1 MKRMYTTQI
10 SYIIACALFCIF
22 STMPH
27 QCLADSVNDKINE
40 ANQIIDSINN
50 GEKVSQSD
58 LRKLQSYINTV
69 NNIPSG
75 NLNEAT
81 IDLMN
86 KYQDSVEVRRQLL
99 DLEIQDLEKN
109 ISDTDSAIKDSETNS
124 RVKADLNKQN
134 IENRTKLAGLKYE
147 KDYIEYKP
155 GCRPWEKNKCHP
167 YCKYRPTEN
176 CVLCPIFAVVFN
188 TVSTVTDNSVRTFSP
203 AIATLVAVGF
213 AVWLAIQILSFVSS
227 VETKDIKD
235 LLQSMVTQGFVVL
248 IAFMILKSGVGSFF
262 DTFIEPF
269 YASGHNLAQT
279 VLTNCPKPS
288 SDQSNISNTGGTS
301 QKAKD
306 VCTEYANIKNTN
318 SGIIKKAE
326 GLPPSMGES
335 IIKTMTL
342 MENRLRKVK
351 ALGSGMMCKSWQ
363 DATFIFPKWIYLFTG
378 ILVWVFAIFLIIGI
392 PFLMI
397 DAVLQLGVAGALL
410 PVAVGGFAF
419 KSTRQY
425 TKKVWE
431 TFLNSMFTFLFITIV
446 VLVLLGVLETS
457 ITESVKNIDQ
467 SGEMFSKMFTPE
479 WQSTELYYEDILK
492 SFQWASPHFLKLLF
506 IFILAWS
513 VMKMAKEFA
522 DEFASSIS
530 STEIGSSIGTMAAST
545 AKGMAVKTAKP
556 LAKAAGS
563 HIRHAI
569 GSRIFAGNRAF
580 RRAKY
585 KSEVKNFDSVA
596 SNNGVKE
603 YTDKKGRI
611 HRLENGVVTI
621 IKNKNGKEVKQII
634 SENFTIT
641 RTKKLEM
648 VNGKPVE
655 VYREKIKLN
664 NRQLDRVINERGE
677 FDKKE
682 LDKIYQGLSAEQKKE
697 IQKTVT
703 RALIEKRMSKSV
715 HNFNKA
721 NTKAAE
727 IVSIDDTTGEVV
739 LRQVTAKGEVIFSR
753 MKANSSGVMETEMTK
768 IDTKGNVMRLSSD
781 GIHNKLEKFS
791 LQDGVDA
798 KTINNLS
805 DVQNNRKKDS
815 KGHYEGKVSYGYT
828 QYYRNAVDRGAD
840 PRKIPLGGM
849 SEKEANECYKYH
861 RNSGNEFGKADM
873 NIYFK

>member
-1 MKRMYTTQI
+1 
-10 SYIIACALFCIF
+10 
-22 STMPH
+22 MPH
-27 QCLADSVNDKINE
+27 QCFAGNVDDKINE
-40 ANQIIDSINN
+40 ANQIIDSINY
-50 GEKVSQSD
+50 GEDVSQSD

-69 NNIPSG
+69 NNIPSE

-81 IDLMN
+81 INLMN

-99 DLEIQDLEKN
+99 DLEIKDLEKN
-109 ISDTDSAIKDSETNS
+109 ISDTDSAIRDPETNS
-124 RVKADLNKQN
+124 RAKAELNTQN

-167 YCKYRPTEN
+167 YCKYRSTEN
-176 CVLCPIFAVVFN
+176 CTLCPIFTVVFN
-188 TVSTVTDNSVRTFSP
+188 TVSAVTDKSVRTFSP
-203 AIATLVAVGF
+203 AISVLVVVGF
-213 AVWLAIQILSFVSS
+213 AVWLAIQVLSFVSS

-235 LLQSMVTQGFVVL
+235 LLQSIITQGFVVL
-248 IAFMILKSGVGSFF
+248 IAFMILRSGVGSFF

-269 YASGHNLAQT
+269 YVSGHNLAQAA
-279 VLTNCPKPS
+279 LTNCPKTT
-288 SDQSNISNTGGTS
+288 SNEDGNTNTGTAA
-301 QKAKD
+301 QKTKD
-306 VCTEYANIKNTN
+306 VCTEYAEIKNAN

-335 IIKTMTL
+335 IVKTMTL
-342 MENRLRKVK
+342 MENRLREIK
-351 ALGSGMMCKSWQ
+351 ALGSAMICKSWQ
-363 DATFIFPKWIYLFTG
+363 EAIFIFPKWIYLFTG
-378 ILVWVFAIFLIIGI
+378 ILVWIFAIFLIIGI

-446 VLVLLGVLETS
+446 VLVLLGVLEAS

-467 SGEMFSKMFTPE
+467 TGEMFGKMFSSN
-479 WQSTELYYEDILK
+479 WQSTELYYEDILQ

-506 IFILAWS
+506 IFLLAWS

-563 HIRHAI
+563 HIRQAV
-569 GSRIFAGNRAF
+569 GSRILAGNRAF

-585 KSEVKNFDSVA
+585 KSELKNFDSVA

-641 RTKKLEM
+641 QTKKVEM

-664 NRQLDRVINERGE
+664 NRQLDRIINDRGE

-703 RALIEKRMSKSV
+703 RALIEKWMSKSV
-715 HNFNKA
+715 HNFDQA

-727 IVSIDDTTGEVV
+727 IVSVDDRTGEVV

-753 MKANSSGVMETEMTK
+753 MKANSSGVLETEITK
-768 IDTKGNVMRLSSD
+768 IDSKGNVMRLSSD
-781 GIHNKLEKFS
+781 GIHNKMEKFS
-791 LQDGVDA
+791 LQEGVDA
-798 KTINNLS
+798 KTINNLN

-815 KGHYEGKVSYGYT
+815 QGRYDGKVSYGYT
-828 QYYRNAVDRGAD
+828 QYYRDAVGRGAD
-840 PRKIPLGGM
+840 PRKIPLGAM
-849 SEKEANECYKYH
+849 SEEEATECYKYH
-861 RNSGNEFGKADM
+861 RNAGNEFGKADM